1 MFKNYIKTAFRNF
14 SRNKIFAGINALGL
28 SIGISAAL
36 VIFLIVHYEFSYDS
50 FEKDSNRIY
59 RVVLDAKFG
68 GVEGHSAAV
77 PAPLSSAIERE
88 VTGVET
94 TVPVMQL
101 QGDANVTIT
110 RKGLSQPVIF
120 KKQPDIVF
128 TDAQYFSL
136 LPYQW
141 IAGSVQSALKD
152 PFTVVLTQSKAKK
165 YFPSLSAN
173 EIIGKQISYN
183 DDITATVSGV
193 VKDLNETTSFQAAE
207 FISYATISQTHL
219 RNDFM
224 MNVWND
230 WMSNSQLY
238 VKLDKGSSVT
248 ATEAQLKTLLKKY
261 SKDAENQSSNTIVF
275 RLQSLNDVHF
285 DPLYASPGLRTANKP
300 TLYGLL
306 AVALF
311 LLLLGCINFINLTT
325 ANAAQRAKEIG
336 IRKTMGSSRKQLIFQ
351 FLGETFMLTITA
363 SFLAFCL
370 TPLLLKLFADFIP
383 AGLSFQP
390 LHQPYIFLF
399 LLLLAIVVSVLSGI
413 YPAFIL
419 SGYKPVQVLKAQ
431 SFINSS
437 DTRNTWVRKSLT
449 VSQFVIA
456 QFFVIATLM
465 VSKQI
470 NYSLNTDLGFNKD
483 GIITFE
489 IPRDTVAAHSKQ
501 LLTVINAI
509 PGVETASLGFLSPA
523 DKGVSFTNVFYA
535 AKPDVKTNIQ
545 IRWGDT
551 NYLKVYKLKLLAGRN
566 VAASD
571 TMKEFLIND
580 TYAKMLGFKRPED
593 AIGKYLSFNNYKNM
607 PIVGVL
613 QDFHD
618 QSTRASISP
627 MVFSG
632 SPGGEFH
639 VRLNPNVAGSDNWKN
654 AISKIQ
660 KAFHQMYPGED
671 FNYKFVDEMVAEFY
685 TSEQQVAS
693 LLSWATGLSIFISCL
708 GLLGLVM
715 YTINTRTKE
724 IGIRKILGASVSNII
739 AILSKDFVKLVLIA
753 FIIAAPLA
761 WWASYKWLE
770 DFAYRTQI
778 SWWIFILSG
787 LGMLLLALITLSAQ
801 TIKAAMANPVKSLR
815 SE

>member
-1 MFKNYIKTAFRNF
+1 MFKNYFKTAFRNF
-14 SRNKIFAGINALGL
+14 SRNKVFAGINVLGL

-36 VIFLIVHYEFSYDS
+36 VIFLIVHYEFSYDA
-50 FEKDSNRIY
+50 FEKDNSSIY
-59 RVVLDAKFG
+59 RVVLDANFG
-68 GVEGHSAAV
+68 GVDGHSAAV
-77 PAPLSSAIERE
+77 PAPLGSAIERE

-94 TVPVMQL
+94 TVPVMQF
-101 QGDANVTIT
+101 QGDAKVTVT
-110 RKGLSQPVIF
+110 RKGLPQPVIF
-120 KKQPDIVF
+120 KKQTDIVF
-128 TDAQYFSL
+128 TNAQYFSL

-141 IAGSVQSALKD
+141 IAGSAQSALKD
-152 PFTVVLTQSKAKK
+152 PFAVVLTQSKAKQ
-165 YFPSLSAN
+165 YFPSLSPN

-183 DDITATVSGV
+183 DDITATVSGI
-193 VKDLNETTSFQAAE
+193 VKDINETTSFQANE
-207 FISYATISQTHL
+207 FISYTTISQTHL
-219 RNDFM
+219 QNDFM

-238 VKLDKGSSVT
+238 VKLDKGNSVG
-248 ATEAQLKTLLKKY
+248 ATEAQLKTLLNKY

-275 RLQSLNDVHF
+275 RLQPLNEVHF
-285 DPLYASPGLRTANKP
+285 NRLYASQGLRTASKP

-306 AVALF
+306 AVAAF

-351 FLGETFMLTITA
+351 FLGETFLLTLTA
-363 SFLAFCL
+363 LFLAFCL

-383 AGLSFQP
+383 SGLSFQP
-390 LHQPYIFLF
+390 LYQPYIFLF
-399 LLLLAIVVSVLSGI
+399 LLLLAVVVSVLSGI

-419 SGYKPVQVLKAQ
+419 SGYKPIQVLKTQ
-431 SFINSS
+431 SFFNSN

-449 VSQFVIA
+449 ISQFVIA

-483 GIITFE
+483 GIITFQL
-489 IPRDTVAAHSKQ
+489 PRDTVTSHSKE
-501 LLTVINAI
+501 LLAEINSI
-509 PGVETASLGFLSPA
+509 PGVEIASAGFLSPA
-523 DKGVSFTNVFYA
+523 DKGMSFANVSYA
-535 AKPDVKTNIQ
+535 AKPDIKAQIQ

-566 VAASD
+566 VTASD

-580 TYAKMLGFKRPED
+580 MYAKILGFKKPED
-593 AIGKYLSFNNYKNM
+593 AIGKYLTFFNNKNM

-618 QSTRASISP
+618 QSTHAPISP
-627 MVFSG
+627 MVFAG
-632 SPGGEFH
+632 SLGEEFH
-639 VRLNPNVAGSDNWKN
+639 VRLQPNIAGSKNWKN

-660 KAFHQMYPGED
+660 KAFHQVYPDED
-671 FNYKFVDEMVAEFY
+671 FNYQFVDEMVAEFY

-693 LLSWATGLSIFISCL
+693 LLSWATALSILISCL

-724 IGIRKILGASVSNII
+724 IGIRKILGASVSSII
-739 AILSKDFVKLVLIA
+739 SILSKDFIKLVLIA
-753 FIIAAPLA
+753 FVIAAPIA
-761 WWASYKWLE
+761 WWASYKWLQ

-787 LGMLLLALITLSAQ
+787 LGMLLLALITLSVQ
-801 TIKAAMANPVKSLR
+801 TIKAAIANPVESLR
-815 SE
+815 TE